1 MGPRPDERLEDFHLW
16 VNVARRPRRIDWPC
30 VAVWSALAAV
40 ALAFWTAVAWA
51 IVTGMVL

>member
-1 MGPRPDERLEDFHLW
+1 MSRTR
-16 VNVARRPRRIDWPC
+16 APRRIDWPC